1 MALLQLLSTVAVHQ
15 QVVRC
20 CFASV
25 QSLGKTISLWR
36 FNAMQTGIR
45 KHEIRLQ
52 YLWRESYACLWLPR
66 TACATRHPKNVRLL
80 TYLRVSRT
88 NAVWTRLGGYF
99 PKIPRDISAT
109 RRK

>member
-1 MALLQLLSTVAVHQ
+1 MALLQLLSIVAVHQ

-25 QSLGKTISLWR
+25 QSLGKIISLWS

-66 TACATRHPKNVRLL
+66 TACAMRHQKSARSLMYSL
-80 TYLRVSRT
+80 VSRT

-99 PKIPRDISAT
+99 PKIPSDISAT
-109 RRK
+109 RR